1 MIYKALIFLGI
12 SVLIYFGIAFGMILS
27 HPPAGEIPATRSL
40 DFTGLLSDQDSVPW
54 DDPRIRRESVEMPD
68 GARLSV
74 THVLPDVPARDNV
87 PLVIMLHGSGWY
99 GGQFNTLAWS
109 LRDLAEVK
117 AVTLRGHGADPV
129 RRGDVDYVGQFE
141 DDLAHLIGE
150 TTDRRVVL
158 LGHSS
163 GGGLVVRMA
172 GGPHGDLIDEAIL
185 LAPFLQHDAPMT
197 RANSGGW
204 AHPLIRRIIG
214 LSMLNA
220 VGIRALDHLTAIQFA
235 MPRKVLDG
243 PMGHMATTAY
253 SWRLNQ
259 SFAPRRDWRAD
270 VAALPDFLLVAGR
283 DDAAFDAAG
292 YEASLSE
299 VTDRGRY
306 VVVPGVGHLD
316 IVDHPETLAEIRSAL
331 Q

>member
-1 MIYKALIFLGI
+1 MIRIALIFLGV
-12 SVLIYFGIAFGMILS
+12 SVLIYFGTAFGLILS
-27 HPPAGEIPATRSL
+27 QPPLRETPTGQSL
-40 DFTGLLSDQDSVPW
+40 DFSGLYSDRGTVPEN
-54 DDPRIRRESVEMPD
+54 DPHLRREHAEMPD
-68 GARLSV
+68 GARLAI
-74 THVLPDVPARDNV
+74 THVLPDGPAPDEM
-87 PLVIMLHGSGWY
+87 PLVIMLHGSGWH
-99 GGQFNTLAWS
+99 GGQFDALAWQ

-117 AVTLRGHGADPV
+117 ALTMRGHGADPV
-129 RRGDVDYVGQFE
+129 RRGDVDYIGQLE
-141 DDLAHLIGE
+141 DDLAHLIGQ
-150 TTDRRVVL
+150 TPGRRVVL

-172 GGPHGDLIDEAIL
+172 GGPHGELIDQAIL

-214 LSMLNA
+214 LSMLNM
-220 VGIRALDHLTAIQFA
+220 VGIHALDHLTVIQFA
-235 MPRKVLDG
+235 MPRRVLDG

-259 SFAPRRDWRAD
+259 SFAPRRDWHAD
-270 VAALPDFLLVAGR
+270 VAALPDFLLIAGGA
-283 DDAAFDAAG
+283 DAAFDATG
-292 YEASLSE
+292 YEPALSE

-316 IVDHPETLAEIRSAL
+316 IVDHPETLAEIRNVL

>member
-1 MIYKALIFLGI
+1 MIARILIFLGI

-27 HPPAGEIPATRSL
+27 QSPDRETPAGQSL
-40 DFTGLLSDQDSVPW
+40 DFAGLYAGQDAVPE
-54 DDPRIRRESVEMPD
+54 DDPRMRREQVEMPD
-68 GARLSV
+68 GTRLAV
-74 THVLPDVPARDNV
+74 THVLPDASSLDDV
-87 PLVIMLHGSGWY
+87 PLVIMLHGSGWH
-99 GGQFNTLAWS
+99 GGQFDALAWK

-141 DDLAHLIGE
+141 DDLAHLISE
-150 TTDRRVVL
+150 TPGRRVVL

-172 GGPHGDLIDEAIL
+172 GGAHGDLIDEAIL
-185 LAPFLQHDAPMT
+185 LAPFLQYDAPMT
-197 RANSGGW
+197 RDNSGGW

-214 LSMLNA
+214 LSMLNM
-220 VGIRALDHLTAIQFA
+220 VGIHALDHLTAIQFA
-235 MPRKVLDG
+235 MPRAVLDG

-270 VAALPDFLLVAGR
+270 VAALPDFLLIAGGN
-283 DDAAFDAAG
+283 DEAFDATG
-292 YEASLSE
+292 YEPVLSE

-306 VVVPGVGHLD
+306 VVVPGVGHLG
-316 IVDHPETLAEIRSAL
+316 IVDHPETLAEIRNVL